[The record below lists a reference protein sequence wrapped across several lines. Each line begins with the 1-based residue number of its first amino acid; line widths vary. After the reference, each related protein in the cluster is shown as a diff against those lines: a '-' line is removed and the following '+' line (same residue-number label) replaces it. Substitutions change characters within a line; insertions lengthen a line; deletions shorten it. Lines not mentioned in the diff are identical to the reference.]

1 MATLMEFAAAS
12 LDRDGGS
19 RATGPAPPASAAPPV
34 LHWGSAGRAALDARG
49 VRRARL
55 LVVAT
60 RGCGVRAL
68 GMALQREGL
77 RKEGVLVLDE
87 VGMRG
92 SALAADAPFDGGV
105 CALWG
110 SSDSSLLVLS
120 LGSAVGSWRGH
131 SIAAA
136 LTSAV
141 CADRVVV
148 LDELPLRHCAI
159 DVDLD
164 EGWESGCALIRKL
177 PTDAEAQRC
186 AGVGPAKRDDLIQQ
200 CPLLES
206 GVVVDGVAAAAI
218 TDLHL
223 RAVPAVVYVG
233 LSREAPGSVA
243 RAYVHEDPSFPLA
256 DVLRAELAL
265 AGLGDHATAAS
276 DYAGRNGAQI
286 VARLLSR
293 VRILCA
299 CSRLGENCAT
309 WR

>member
-19 RATGPAPPASAAPPV
+19 RATGPAPPAIVAPPV

-77 RKEGVLVLDE
+77 RKEGMLVLEE

-92 SALAADAPFDGGV
+92 SALEDDAPFDGDGV

-110 SSDSSLLVLS
+110 SPDGLLVLS
-120 LGSAVGSWRGH
+120 IGAAIGSWRGH
-131 SIAAA
+131 SIAAVLA
-136 LTSAV
+136 SAV

-164 EGWESGCALIRKL
+164 EGWETGCALIRKL

-186 AGVGPAKRDDLIQQ
+186 ADAGPEKGNDLIQQ

-206 GVVVDGVAAAAI
+206 GVVVDGVAAAAL

-243 RAYVHEDPSFPLA
+243 RAHVHEDPSFPLA
-256 DVLRAELAL
+256 DIIRAELAL
-265 AGLGDHATAAS
+265 AGLGVHATATS
-276 DYAGRNGAQI
+276 RCAGRNSTAS
-286 VARLLSR
+286 VACLLSA
-293 VRILCA
+293 CA
-299 CSRLGENCAT
+299 SFAHARASV
-309 WR
+309 